1 MSNLHCVR
9 SISPRA
15 GSYFC
20 ALACMF
26 MFAGSLLP
34 ARGAQKKKT
43 GAEKTGI
50 EKTVTEKAV
59 TRKTGPGPVAEDLPT
74 GMRITPTAARGS
86 TFQPLNPDLP
96 DLPQFTVDHP
106 VSTAVSPDGSTLLIL
121 TSGYNRNNDAKAKAI
136 PAQTSEYV
144 FVFDIRQP
152 SPAKQQVLRV
162 PNAFVGLAWGPDG
175 KQFYVGGGQDDNIHV
190 FARSDG
196 RWIESDA
203 PISLGH
209 KTGLGVPE
217 RMETKVTPLR
227 PMVAGLAV
235 SPNGKLLL
243 AVNYQ
248 NDSVSL
254 VDLNA
259 KQVIAELDL
268 RPGKINLAQNGV
280 PGGEYP
286 YGVAFA
292 GNDKAYVSSLRDR
305 EIVALD
311 VKSSLAVSSRIKT
324 RGQPGKLIVNG
335 TGTLLFAAADNS
347 DSVVIVDTS
356 KDRVVAEI
364 KTTAPEGIFANRGAF
379 KGSNPN
385 SLALSPDERTL
396 YVTNG
401 GTNSVAVIALD
412 KDPDDSRV
420 VGLVPTGWYPT
431 SVSVSKSGAMLYV
444 VNGKSNSGPNREA
457 CRKTFTTASD
467 DRPCAAAGQYIL
479 QLEKGGFSVV
489 PRPDAAELRELTQQV
504 ARNNRFSAPTED
516 AKSRQLFEFLRQ
528 RIKHVIYI
536 VKENRSYDQV
546 LGDLEKGNGDPSLTL
561 FPDAIAPNHHDLA
574 RRFVTLDNFFD
585 SGEVSGVG
593 WNWSTAARTTDVVER
608 TIPLNY
614 ASRGMTYDVE
624 GMNRN
629 INVGAD
635 SARDRN
641 TEKLA
646 DAENQL
652 PGHADVAAP
661 DSPEDESGAGY
672 LWDAALRSG
681 LTVRNYGFF
690 IDLSHYSIIPGSD
703 PPIPLL
709 RDPAASGTRVAVAT
723 KAHLQLVTDP
733 YFRGF
738 DQRFPDY
745 WRFKEWEREFDGY
758 VTSGNLPALELVRLP
773 HDHLGLFNEAV
784 DGVDTVETQVAD
796 NDYALGLLVEKV
808 ARSRYAKDTLIFV
821 IEDDAQNGPDHMD
834 AHRSLAY
841 VVGPYVRQQAV
852 ISKRFNTV
860 TLLRTMEDVLGIKP
874 LGLNDALQPPMAEVF
889 STQQAGWN
897 YKARVPTVLR
907 TTKLPLPAL
916 APGEIAGAPNAAPMP
931 LHGAAYWA
939 EKTKGFDFNEE
950 DKLDSERFNLV
961 LWNGLKGEAQPYP
974 AERTGR
980 DLRKGRAALLRGPQ
994 KSKNRKSK
1002 N

>member
-1 MSNLHCVR
+1 MIAWLSQ
-9 SISPRA
+9 
-15 GSYFC
+15 
-20 ALACMF
+20 
-26 MFAGSLLP
+26 P
-34 ARGAQKKKT
+34 ANGEQKKT
-43 GAEKTGI
+43 NA
-50 EKTVTEKAV
+50 
-59 TRKTGPGPVAEDLPT
+59 GPVAQELPT
-74 GMRITPTAARGS
+74 GMRITPTAAKGS

-106 VSTAVSPDGSTLLIL
+106 ISTAVSPDGGTLLIL
-121 TSGYNRNNDAKAKAI
+121 TSGYNRNNNAKGKAI

-152 SPAKQQVLRV
+152 SPVKQQVLRV
-162 PNAFVGLAWGPDG
+162 PNAFIGLAWRPDG
-175 KQFYVGGGQDDNIHV
+175 NQFYASGGQDDNVHV
-190 FARSDG
+190 FARDNG
-196 RWIESDA
+196 HWTESGT
-203 PISLGH
+203 PIALGH
-209 KTGLGVPE
+209 KTGLGIPE
-217 RMETKVTPLR
+217 RTETKITPLS
-227 PMVAGLAV
+227 PMVAGVAV

-243 AVNYQ
+243 AANYQ

-254 VDLNA
+254 VDLEA
-259 KQVIAELDL
+259 MHVVAELDL
-268 RPGKINLAQNGV
+268 RPGKINPAQKGV

-286 YGVAFA
+286 YGIIFA

-305 EIVALD
+305 EIIALD
-311 VKSSLAVSSRIKT
+311 LKPALGVISRIKT
-324 RGQPGKLIVNG
+324 RGQPGRLIANRA
-335 TGTLLFAAADNS
+335 GTLLFAAADNS
-347 DSVVIVDTS
+347 DSVVIVDTAQ
-356 KDRVVAEI
+356 DRVVAEI
-364 KTTAPEGIFANRGAF
+364 KTTAPAGIFANRGGF

-385 SLALSPDERTL
+385 GLALAPDENTL

-444 VNGKSNSGPNREA
+444 VNGKSNPGPNPES
-457 CRKTFTTASD
+457 CRKTFTTVSD

-479 QLEKGGFSVV
+479 QLEKGGLSVV
-489 PRPDAAELRELTQQV
+489 PRPDAAALRDLTQQV
-504 ARNNRFSAPTED
+504 ARNNHFSAPAED
-516 AKSRQLFEFLRQ
+516 PKSRRLFEFLHQ

-561 FPDAIAPNHHDLA
+561 FPDAITPNHHDLA

-593 WNWSTAARTTDVVER
+593 WNWSTAARTTDVVEQ

-614 ASRGMTYDVE
+614 AFRGMTYDVE

-635 SARDRN
+635 SPHDRN
-641 TEKLA
+641 TEKLD

-672 LWDAALRSG
+672 LWDAALRSR

-690 IDLSHYSIIPGSD
+690 VDLSHYNIIPGSD

-709 RDPAASGTRVAVAT
+709 RDPASSGTRVAVAT
-723 KAHLQLVTDP
+723 KAPLQPVTDP

-745 WRFKEWEREFDGY
+745 WRFKEWEREFDDF
-758 VTSGNLPALELVRLP
+758 VAHDNLPSLELVRLP

-784 DGVDTVETQVAD
+784 DGVDTVETEIAD
-796 NDYALGLLVEKV
+796 NDYAMGLLVEKV
-808 ARSRYAKDTLIFV
+808 AHSKYAKDTLIFV
-821 IEDDAQNGPDHMD
+821 IEDDAQNGPDHVD
-834 AHRSLAY
+834 AHRSVAF
-841 VVGPYVRQQAV
+841 VVGPYVNQRAV

-874 LGLNDALQPPMAEVF
+874 LGLNDALQPPMTEVF
-889 STQQAGWN
+889 STQQTAWT
-897 YKARVPTVLR
+897 YTARVPAILR
-907 TTKLPLPAL
+907 TTKLSLPAP
-916 APGEIAGAPNAAPMP
+916 AVKEKAGASGRTVPAHDAT
-931 LHGAAYWA
+931 YWA
-939 EKTKGFDFNEE
+939 EKTKGFDFSAE

-961 LWNGLKGEAQPYP
+961 LWNGLKGEGQPYP
-974 AERTGR
+974 LDRAGR
-980 DLRKGRAALLRGPQ
+980 DLRRGRAVLLRDLK
-994 KSKNRKSK
+994 KSKNQ
-1002 N
+1002 